1 MNNKILGYI
10 ITALGLII
18 FAISFQTVQ
27 TALKL
32 KIPAELSTNIL
43 TIIAIVVLA
52 VGLFFVV
59 KTSSSGKI
67 KEVPIYHGK
76 DIVGFRRVKK

>member
-1 MNNKILGYI
+1 MNSKILGYI
-10 ITALGLII
+10 ITTMGLVI
-18 FAISFQTVQ
+18 FVISFQTVQ
-27 TALKL
+27 TVLKL
-32 KIPAELSTNIL
+32 KIPAGLSTDIL
-43 TIIAIVVLA
+43 TIIAIAVLA